1 MKIGYDAK
9 RLFFNGSGLG
19 NYSRSTVEMVARFRP
34 DISLALFS
42 PKRGNRQG
50 FVMPP
55 QAETCYPNGM
65 WGCGPLRSLWR
76 TYRMGREVKRA
87 G

>member
-42 PKRGNRQG
+42 PKRG
-50 FVMPP
+50 
-55 QAETCYPNGM
+55 
-65 WGCGPLRSLWR
+65 
-76 TYRMGREVKRA
+76 
-87 G
+87 